1 MHPWWRRRDGDRC
14 LPALASLLELCEG
27 ELCRQCSEAV
37 PAVCGHELL
46 DGGDQHLAV
55 RGRVELGEGVLD
67 CVRNVPEN
75 LRPEI
80 LGDLVAELSVRI
92 GLEGLPT
99 QARCVCPR
107 LGQDAVVVQD
117 QGGLLLVD
125 ELHVKREVAELKYA
139 IDVGQLGLGL
149 GDNAEIEVE
158 AGAEC
163 KPRKIAET
171 VW

>member
-1 MHPWWRRRDGDRC
+1 M
-14 LPALASLLELCEG
+14 
-27 ELCRQCSEAV
+27 
-37 PAVCGHELL
+37 
-46 DGGDQHLAV
+46 
-55 RGRVELGEGVLD
+55 
-67 CVRNVPEN
+67 
-75 LRPEI
+75 
-80 LGDLVAELSVRI
+80 RI
-92 GLEGLPT
+92 
-99 QARCVCPR
+99 CPR